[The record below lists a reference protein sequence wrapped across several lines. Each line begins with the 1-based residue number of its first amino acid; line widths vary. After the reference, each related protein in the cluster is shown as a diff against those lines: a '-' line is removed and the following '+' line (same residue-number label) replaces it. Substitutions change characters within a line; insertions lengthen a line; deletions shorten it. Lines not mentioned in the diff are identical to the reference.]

1 MTQRE
6 RAIYEKYQDSNITS
20 LRGLYATFSAK
31 KEEAWDHC
39 HRLCYNYNGRNLK
52 IIGGGSHLFSAGFEY
67 TENGTPMFM
76 HITKYGAHPI
86 VITE

>member
-1 MTQRE
+1 MTKRE
-6 RAIYEKYQDSNITS
+6 RAIYESYKNSNITS

-31 KEEAWDHC
+31 KEEAWNNC
-39 HRLCYNYNGRNLK
+39 HRLCLSYHGSNLK

-67 TENGTPMFM
+67 TENDTPMFM

-86 VITE
+86 RITT